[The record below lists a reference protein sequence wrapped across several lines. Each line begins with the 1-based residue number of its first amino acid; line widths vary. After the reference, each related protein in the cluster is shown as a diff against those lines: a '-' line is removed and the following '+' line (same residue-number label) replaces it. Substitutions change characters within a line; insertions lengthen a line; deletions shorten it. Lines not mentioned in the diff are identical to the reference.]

1 MSRSYF
7 YKDQPLFGLD
17 IGTSSIKVMQIAPA
31 KKGHKKQLVI
41 GYGSI
46 QFEKDAIVE
55 GIIKDPEVIAKAVK
69 EMFETGIVGSINTR
83 RVALTIPVSK
93 AYSRVMNLPKMSKKE
108 LDEAIRLEAEQYIP
122 VPIDELYLDY
132 SITSQTKDN
141 TELLVSAA
149 PKALIDSYMVLANL
163 LGLEVVII
171 EPTIS
176 ASGRLVGN
184 AEDEDIPTI
193 LVDFGSLS
201 VDITIFDKQLIVTGT
216 VPGGGDTF
224 TDLIA
229 KKLDVSKQVAYTIK
243 TKYGLGVSKK
253 QDEIQEALDP
263 ILSSL
268 IKEVKKMIRYY
279 SERGEETEKERKI
292 GQVITMG
299 GGANLPGLSE
309 YLTSELRL
317 PARMCSP
324 WTNLDFG
331 KLQPPSEI
339 EKTMYITAAGLAL
352 INPKEVWND

>member
-1 MSRSYF
+1 MSKVL
-7 YKDQPLFGLD
+7 YKDKPLFGLD
-17 IGTSSIKVMQIAPA
+17 IGTSSIKVMQISLN
-31 KKGHKKQLVI
+31 KNNHKKQQVL

-46 QFEKDAIVE
+46 RYDSEAVVE
-55 GIIKDPEVIAKAVK
+55 GIIKDPEIIAKAVK
-69 EMFETGIVGSINTR
+69 ELFESGIIGNINTR

-93 AYSRVMNLPKMSKKE
+93 AYSRVMNLPNMSKKE

-122 VPIDELYLDY
+122 VALEDLYLDY
-132 SITSQTKDN
+132 LITSQTKDN

-149 PKALIDSYMVLANL
+149 PKILVDSYMTVTDL

-171 EPTIS
+171 EPTIAS
-176 ASGRLVGN
+176 SGRLVGN
-184 AEDEDIPTI
+184 AEDSDIPTI

-216 VPGGGDTF
+216 VSGGGDTF

-229 KKLDVSKQVAYTIK
+229 IKLDVSKQVAYTIK
-243 TKYGLGVSKK
+243 TKYGLNVSKK
-253 QDEIQEALDP
+253 QSEIQDALDP

-268 IKEVKKMIRYY
+268 TKEIKKMIRYY
-279 SERGEETEKERKI
+279 SDRSPQKERKI

-331 KLQPPSEI
+331 KLQPPSES
-339 EKTMYITAAGLAL
+339 EKTMYITAAGLGL
-352 INPKEVWND
+352 IDPKEVWND

>member
-1 MSRSYF
+1 
-7 YKDQPLFGLD
+7 
-17 IGTSSIKVMQIAPA
+17 
-31 KKGHKKQLVI
+31 
-41 GYGSI
+41 
-46 QFEKDAIVE
+46 
-55 GIIKDPEVIAKAVK
+55 
-69 EMFETGIVGSINTR
+69 
-83 RVALTIPVSK
+83 
-93 AYSRVMNLPKMSKKE
+93 
-108 LDEAIRLEAEQYIP
+108 
-122 VPIDELYLDY
+122 
-132 SITSQTKDN
+132 
-141 TELLVSAA
+141 
-149 PKALIDSYMVLANL
+149 
-163 LGLEVVII
+163 
-171 EPTIS
+171 
-176 ASGRLVGN
+176 
-184 AEDEDIPTI
+184 

-253 QDEIQEALDP
+253 QKDIQEALDP

-279 SERGEETEKERKI
+279 SERDESENSERKI

-324 WTNLDFG
+324 WANLDFG

-352 INPKEVWND
+352 IDPKEIWND